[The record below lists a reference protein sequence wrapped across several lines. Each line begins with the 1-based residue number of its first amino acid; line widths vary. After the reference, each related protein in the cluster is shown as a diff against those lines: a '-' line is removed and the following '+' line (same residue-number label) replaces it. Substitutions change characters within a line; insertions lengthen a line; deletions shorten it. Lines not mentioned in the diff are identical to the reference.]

1 MREMIYLGALSG
13 TSMDAID
20 IAAVDLSQT
29 RPQLL
34 AHANYPIAAPLR
46 ASAQRL
52 QSGACRLIDYARL
65 DREFGR
71 LFADSIGDFIK
82 QHNLSISTIEAIG
95 LHGQTILHYAESN
108 IDRNAARTTA
118 RTTESSKPPAA
129 PLTLQ
134 VADPNIVAY
143 QSGLTVV
150 ADFRRAD
157 IAAGGQGAPLTPALH
172 ALMFGESHKKNNTKQ
187 AVLNLGGIAN
197 ISVLDGNRVLVGFDS
212 GPGNCLMDAW
222 SRRHHNQAYDQNGS
236 WAAAHPPDSELLRA
250 LLDDPFFS
258 QAPPKSTCT
267 SYFSLDWLTKHRAKN
282 PPTTV
287 GSVAATLAELT
298 AISVANAVKDYIA
311 ADSELLVCGGGAH
324 NQHLMARLHHHT
336 QMRVRSTAAKGLH
349 PDWVEAVAFA
359 WLAKQRLENRSGN
372 VAAATGARAAVVL
385 GAIYQ
390 PRQQAGCSERALQS

>member
-20 IAAVDLSQT
+20 IAAVDLAQT
-29 RPQLL
+29 RPHLI
-34 AHANYPIAAPLR
+34 AHANYPITPPLR
-46 ASAQRL
+46 ESAQRM
-52 QSGACRLIDYARL
+52 QSGTCRLVDYAQL
-65 DREFGR
+65 DRQFGR

-82 QHNLSISTIEAIG
+82 QHNLSISTIEAVG
-95 LHGQTILHYAESN
+95 LHGQTILHHTEN
-108 IDRNAARTTA
+108 IVERNAE
-118 RTTESSKPPAA
+118 RTTEISAEGGKPPAA

-157 IAAGGQGAPLTPALH
+157 IAAGGQGAPLAPALH
-172 ALMFGESHKKNNTKQ
+172 ALMFGESHKKQ
-187 AVLNLGGIAN
+187 AIVNIGGIAN
-197 ISVLDGNRVLVGFDS
+197 ISVLDGNRVLIGFDT

-222 SRRHHNQAYDQNGS
+222 SRKHYNQAYDQNGS
-236 WAAAHPPDSELLRA
+236 WAASHKPDSQLLHS

-267 SYFSLDWLTKHRAKN
+267 GYFSLDWLAKQRPKN
-282 PPTTV
+282 PPTTA

-298 AISVANAVKDYIA
+298 AITVANAVKDYIA
-311 ADSELLVCGGGAH
+311 ADNELLVCGGGAH
-324 NQHLMARLHHHT
+324 NQHLMNRLRHHT

-359 WLAKQRLENRSGN
+359 WLAKQRVENRSGN
-372 VAAATGARAAVVL
+372 VAAATGAGEAVVL

-390 PRQQAGCSERALQS
+390 PRQQAGGVARSVQN